1 MHPTDLNPVRILAVE
16 DSPTDVLILRE
27 ELRDVPNHR
36 FELSP
41 ASTLHEALRA
51 LDREVFDVALLDLSL
66 PDAEGLEIVEK
77 IRAKAPGLPL
87 IVLTGRDDADLAVR
101 AVRAGAQDYLTK
113 GQLSG
118 QLLVRSVRYAIER
131 WHALQAVQRN
141 EHQFRTLIENA
152 SDLIAVVDE
161 AWALKFI
168 SPSVERIAGYRASEL
183 KNKSIIPF
191 IHPSDLHHVLHYSE
205 SLRRG
210 GENGSGLEVR
220 MRHAD
225 GSWRILEW
233 HGRSLIDDPV
243 VAGFVINA
251 HDITERKLADER
263 LRQLNQQLAAVIDN
277 APLAIIQVDLN
288 GLVQGWSKGAERILG
303 WTRAEVIN
311 QPLPYTDREAMADF
325 KRHLNLAMMG
335 RVVSGKAIRRD
346 RKDGTLVD
354 LTIWTA
360 VLRSH
365 TGEVTGVLGLMADV
379 TEQKALEEQFRHA
392 QKMEAV
398 GRLAGGVAHDFNNL
412 LTVITGYGE
421 LAARRL
427 KPGSRAKADLQE
439 ALAAAERAGNLTKQL
454 LAVSRR
460 QVVQPV
466 LLDVSSLVAN
476 MDRMLH
482 RMIGKAIDFSTTL
495 APDLPPVHADRAQL
509 ELVLLNLVVNA
520 RDAMPAGGNLNIQTS
535 LDGREV
541 CIRVRDTGTGMSP
554 DTLRRIFEP
563 FFTTKEEG
571 KGTGLGLSTSEAI
584 IRQHDGY
591 MNVESIPDVGTTFTI
606 RLPAAER
613 AKTEA
618 EIPPVNLDLVKESGT
633 VLLAQDDAIVG
644 QVMRQTLTESGF
656 TVLITTSFD
665 EALAVARDYTGP
677 LDLILS
683 DTVLRG
689 GHGINLA
696 GQINSYRPG
705 TPALFVSG
713 YSDGGIDGV
722 LDFPFLQ
729 KPFTPDALSRKVAD
743 VITQSKKYKEAG
755 L

>member
-1 MHPTDLNPVRILAVE
+1 MVE
-16 DSPTDVLILRE
+16 DSPTDVVILRE
-27 ELRDVPNHR
+27 ELRDVPGHQ
-36 FELSP
+36 LDLAP
-41 ASTLHEALRA
+41 TSTLHEALRA

-66 PDAEGLEIVEK
+66 PDAEGLEIVET
-77 IRAKAPGLPL
+77 IRAKAPGMPL

-118 QLLVRSVRYAIER
+118 QLVVRSVRYAIER
-131 WHALQAVQRN
+131 WHAIQSVQRS

-161 AWALKFI
+161 AWTLKFI
-168 SPSVERIAGYRASEL
+168 SPSVERIAGYRAAQL
-183 KNKSIIPF
+183 QDHSIIPY
-191 IHPSDLHHVLHYSE
+191 IHPNDLHHVLNYAE
-205 SLRRG
+205 ALKRG
-210 GENGSGLEVR
+210 AENGSGLEVR

-233 HGRSLIDDPV
+233 HGRSLIGDPV

-251 HDITERKLADER
+251 HDITQRKLADER
-263 LRQLNQQLAAVIDN
+263 LRELNQQLAAVIDN
-277 APLAIIQVDLN
+277 APLAIVQVDLL

-303 WTRAEVIN
+303 WTKAEVIN
-311 QPLPYTDREAMADF
+311 RPIPYTDYEAVADF
-325 KRHLNLAMMG
+325 KTHINQAMMG

-346 RKDGTLVD
+346 RRDGTLVD
-354 LTIWTA
+354 LTMWTA

-365 TGEVTGVLGLMADV
+365 SGEVTGVLGLMADI

-427 KPGSRAKADLQE
+427 KPGSRAKADIQE

-466 LLDVSSLVAN
+466 LLDVSALVAN

-482 RMIGKAIDFSTTL
+482 RMIGKAIDLSATL
-495 APDLPPVHADRAQL
+495 ASDLPPVHADRAQL

-520 RDAMPAGGNLNIQTS
+520 RDAMPTGGTLRIETS
-535 LDGREV
+535 LENNEV
-541 CIRVRDTGTGMSP
+541 CITVRDTGTGMSS

-584 IRQHDGY
+584 IRQHGGH
-591 MNVESIPDVGTTFTI
+591 MTVESTPDAGTTFTI
-606 RLPAAER
+606 RLPAAAR
-613 AKTEA
+613 AHQVEA
-618 EIPPVNLDLVKESGT
+618 DLPPVSLDLVKESGT
-633 VLLAQDDAIVG
+633 VLLAEDDAVVG

-665 EALAVARDYTGP
+665 EALAVAREYTGP
-677 LDLILS
+677 IDLILS

-696 GQINSYRPG
+696 SQINSFRTG

-713 YSDGGIDGV
+713 YSDGGLDGG
-722 LDFPFLQ
+722 LEFPFLQ

-743 VITQSKKYKEAG
+743 VIKQSKKHKEAG